1 MLTVEYSK
9 CFSQGILS
17 LADRLY
23 LVSCVAKKGEHPAPA
38 RDLYLSTW
46 FVLARDWIERDGAPW
61 YILSSKYGLVHPDT
75 VISPYDK
82 TLNAMGVNDR
92 RDWAANVENQ
102 MDEMM
107 SEYNEVIVF
116 AGQRYHE
123 YLEDYLRHRFNSMK
137 VPMKG
142 LRIGQQLRWL
152 KHGPD

>member
-9 CFSQGILS
+9 CFGQGILS

-23 LVSCVAKKGEHPAPA
+23 LVSCVARKGEYPAPA
-38 RDLYLSTW
+38 RDLYQSPW
-46 FVLARDWIERDGAPW
+46 FVHARDWIERDGVPW
-61 YILSSKYGLVHPDT
+61 YILSAKYGLVHPDT

-116 AGQRYHE
+116 AGQRYRE
-123 YLEDYLRHRFNSMK
+123 YLEDYLRHRFISMK

>member
-1 MLTVEYSK
+1 MCRKEGRAPST
-9 CFSQGILS
+9 CQGT
-17 LADRLY
+17 
-23 LVSCVAKKGEHPAPA
+23 
-38 RDLYLSTW
+38 STSRHGSSSP
-46 FVLARDWIERDGAPW
+46 RDWIERDGAPW
-61 YILSSKYGLVHPDT
+61 YILSAKYGLVHPDT

-92 RDWAANVENQ
+92 REWATKVENQ
-102 MDEMM
+102 MDEIL

-116 AGQRYHE
+116 AGQRYRE